1 MDADGACAES
11 PAKKFRSEDG
21 ESASNVDADSACAES
36 LAKKFRSEDG
46 ECASPM
52 DADGA
57 CAENP
62 AKKFRPEDGE
72 SASPLAASNRP
83 LGNHRSKWRHKPYRA
98 DRGQA
103 RKLRL
108 APIPPR
114 LRTGSLD
121 LSIAR
126 AAAPAKVFRK
136 CEQGQAS
143 VSVKTE
149 QCIERLAARLAAGRS
164 IAALTQVMDVHLFSA
179 EKISSRA
186 LSPQKGLFAQH
197 GGHRSVFIVSVF
209 DRYRVGRAHV
219 APVVP
224 DKSGGYFTVSLKNV
238 FTCRQDELDGV
249 GVHFHACRV
258 GASRS
263 NTRLYFRPADSSTQT
278 YHESVMRHLAFTRF
292 KQLPV
297 GDPSEHAIADRGAS
311 AAIGMEPRQLLPAD
325 LRAHLAVFES
335 RGQRHCACPRS
346 ERKTVGFVL
355 DVPLPLPFDDRGYV
369 CTTCKNDPRVSHC
382 PTYRLDDDD
391 IKRAFPGVLVH
402 RHRGGKATYM
412 TTRFLVHVVLSFY
425 EVLNAR
431 ATRRKLVEYYSS
443 NSLLASAALAW
454 SMASIPRCKVIR
466 QIVLKAFEFFLSDVV
481 ENIQKRLFVYAGQGI
496 RGDGNYDISTRIGV
510 KSTEGHYAVRPYT
523 VLLAWCGVDGCLLK
537 PVTPSGTEAWVD
549 LAADLDGLLDQLRA
563 ARLSAGMDAM
573 ESAPVF
579 HSTDVYRKH
588 RFLIEAFYKQK
599 WPDASIR
606 VDSLTPKGDALSA
619 ELLSGGSQPTMAV
632 GEPFHDVIAVRQLCS
647 PASNDCSD
655 FIYDHQDMIDR
666 LSAKLVEEGTDAK
679 PTIHQISVEAGK
691 LLQCAALLPVADFKA
706 ELGKA
711 SGDEVQELKV
721 FLGQPACVHASA
733 WKQIFNA
740 TPPRGTLARIARR
753 FKFSLHETM
762 QKVNYASPHAFR
774 KEVRRIRTWYRPG
787 RKGTRRRKG
796 IIRDTNAP
804 LRVRG
809 RRTVWNK
816 KIAAHYKR
824 LLHPL
829 RQEGLWKWRMVALA
843 LHAAGMPVHAG
854 TIPVE
859 RLWASMKDMLPNA
872 ARLVS
877 LEWFEMLSKL
887 AFMRYN
893 YRHFHHRLLPS
904 WAESDSLIAERLDNI
919 CQAARAM
926 HDEESATGLARL
938 CQPFL

>member
-1 MDADGACAES
+1 MDADGACAENPAKKFRAENGECAWPMDADGACTKS
-11 PAKKFRSEDG
+11 PAKKFRPEDG
-21 ESASNVDADSACAES
+21 ESASNVDADSACAER
-36 LAKKFRSEDG
+36 LAKKFRWEDG
-46 ECASPM
+46 KC
-52 DADGA
+52 
-57 CAENP
+57 
-62 AKKFRPEDGE
+62 
-72 SASPLAASNRP
+72 ASPLAASNRP

-103 RKLRL
+103 RKTRL

-114 LRTGSLD
+114 LRTESLD

-126 AAAPAKVFRK
+126 AAAPAKVFHK
-136 CEQGQAS
+136 CKQGQAS

-149 QCIERLAARLAAGRS
+149 QCIERIAARLAAGRS

-186 LSPQKGLFAQH
+186 LSPQKGLFARHH
-197 GGHRSVFIVSVF
+197 GVDVFIVSVF
-209 DRYRVGRAHV
+209 DKYRVARAHV
-219 APVVP
+219 AAVVP

-238 FTCRQDELDGV
+238 FTCRQDELDNV
-249 GVHFHACRV
+249 GVHFHTCRV
-258 GASRS
+258 GTSRS
-263 NTRLYFRPADSSTQT
+263 NTRLYFRPAASNTKT
-278 YHESVMRHLAFTRF
+278 YHESVMRHLAFTQF

-297 GDPSEHAIADRGAS
+297 GNPSEHAIADRGAS

-325 LRAHLAVFES
+325 LRAHLAVFEA
-335 RGQRHCACPRS
+335 RGQRHSACPRAD
-346 ERKTVGFVL
+346 RKTVNFVL
-355 DVPLPLPFDDRGYV
+355 DVPLPQPFDDRGYV
-369 CTTCKNDPRVSHC
+369 CQTCKNDPRVGHC

-391 IKRAFPGVLVH
+391 IKHAFPGVLVH
-402 RHRGGKATYM
+402 RDHRGKATYM

-466 QIVLKAFEFFLSDVV
+466 QIVLKAFKFFLSDVV
-481 ENIQKRLFVYAGQGI
+481 EIIQKRLFVYAGQGI

-537 PVTPSGTEAWVD
+537 PVTPSGTEDWVD
-549 LAADLDGLLDQLRA
+549 LAADLDGLLDKLRA

-588 RFLIEAFYKQK
+588 RRLIEAFYKQK

-632 GEPFHDVIAVRQLCS
+632 GEPFHDVIAVRPLCS
-647 PASNDCSD
+647 PTSNDCSD
-655 FIYDHQDMIDR
+655 MIYDHQDMIDR
-666 LSAKLVEEGTDAK
+666 LSAKLLEEGTDAK
-679 PTIHQISVEAGK
+679 PTMHQISMEAGK
-691 LLQCAALLPVADFKA
+691 LLQCAALLPVADFKT

-711 SGDEVQELKV
+711 RGDEVQELKE

-740 TPPRGTLARIARR
+740 KPPRGTLARIARR

-762 QKVNYASPHAFR
+762 QKVNYASPQAFR
-774 KEVRRIRTWYRPG
+774 KEVLRMRTWYRPG
-787 RKGTRRRKG
+787 RKGTRRRRG
-796 IIRDTNAP
+796 IVRNKNAP

-877 LEWFEMLSKL
+877 LEWFQMLSKL

-904 WAESDSLIAERLDNI
+904 WAESDALIAERLDNI

-938 CQPFL
+938 CQPFG

>member
-21 ESASNVDADSACAES
+21 ECASPMDADGTCAESHAKKFRPEDGESASNMDADSACAES

-46 ECASPM
+46 EC
-52 DADGA
+52 
-57 CAENP
+57 
-62 AKKFRPEDGE
+62 
-72 SASPLAASNRP
+72 ASPLAASNRP

-103 RKLRL
+103 RKPRL

-114 LRTGSLD
+114 LRTESHD
-121 LSIAR
+121 LSVAR

-179 EKISSRA
+179 EKGSSRA

-197 GGHRSVFIVSVF
+197 GGVDVFIVSVF

-219 APVVP
+219 TPVVP

-311 AAIGMEPRQLLPAD
+311 AAIGMEPRQLLPAA

-346 ERKTVGFVL
+346 DRKTVGFVL

-369 CTTCKNDPRVSHC
+369 CSTCKNDPRVSHC

-391 IKRAFPGVLVH
+391 IKHAFPGILVH

-454 SMASIPRCKVIR
+454 SMAAIPRCKVIR
-466 QIVLKAFEFFLSDVV
+466 QILLKAFAFFLSDVV
-481 ENIQKRLFVYAGQGI
+481 EIIQKRLFVYAGQGI

-537 PVTPSGTEAWVD
+537 PVVPSGTEAWVD
-549 LAADLDGLLDQLRA
+549 LAADLDGLLDKLRA
-563 ARLSAGMDAM
+563 ARLSAGMDAT

-588 RFLIEAFYKQK
+588 RSLIEAFYKQK

-632 GEPFHDVIAVRQLCS
+632 GEPFHDVIAVRRLCS

-655 FIYDHQDMIDR
+655 MIYDHQDMIDR

-711 SGDEVQELKV
+711 SGEEVWELEV
-721 FLGQPACVHASA
+721 FLGQPACVNASA

-740 TPPRGTLARIARR
+740 KPPRGTLARIARR

-762 QKVNYASPHAFR
+762 QKVNYASPQAFR
-774 KEVRRIRTWYRPG
+774 KEVRRMRTWYRPG
-787 RKGTRRRKG
+787 RKGTRRRLG
-796 IIRDTNAP
+796 IIRDENAP

-824 LLHPL
+824 LLQPL

-859 RLWASMKDMLPNA
+859 RLWASMKEMLPDA

-926 HDEESATGLARL
+926 HDEESPTGLARL